1 MVCSIGNPYSN
12 LQDYAEDNLTTKSQ
26 VIANSRWFGR
36 GAEKLGLK
44 NQVTNLS
51 YDNAHRGQDNNGNAL
66 RQYQTNK
73 NSIPGRDLT
82 FSAPKSVSLLALV
95 PENKQIIYAHDR
107 AVDRALLYIEQ
118 NCIYTRTG
126 KGGSHHQL
134 TNNMVTAIFQHQ
146 DSRNLDPNLHS
157 HCIIFNQTQG
167 LDGKWRT
174 MDNRQLYQQRITIGL
189 VYHHELSQQLMEL
202 GHSINWHQNGTFDL
216 ASFKPEQLQK
226 FSSRR
231 TEIISVAG
239 ANSSSKSKA
248 LACISTRINKKY
260 IKVDQ
265 RRALRESWK
274 HKLNLTATQISIQ
287 TSLEKDK
294 VKQNSQQLQSR
305 RELIDRS
312 IQTLTSR
319 DNKTRFSQPELLREV
334 LIQAQGQHKFDLI
347 QLDLKQHLL
356 LLPIE
361 NGKLTT
367 VDLYR
372 QERAKIRENNRQLS
386 SQKEPSI
393 LQIATSTLNTPSH
406 LQQGD
411 WTCGGNLRVP
421 HLQKSSREIDSQ
433 SSSEK
438 FTLQEICDRDS
449 RMSQTLKDYL
459 QRDEQQQ
466 FKTIILTDTEQDKY
480 SITSLVRQELIQQNR
495 LGSDSVISIVL
506 QPKNIDKSDLTKPD
520 SYQVGHVV
528 KFNRQ
533 SKKFSNQRFYKILSI
548 DETNKILSLGDRL
561 GNKVKL
567 PLHRYQ
573 NREVFEVSARELRIN
588 EKMRFSRGQ
597 YLNSKQVSVG
607 QTFTITKIKDKHSI
621 TIKTKGKQSIVKTSD
636 LFFAE
641 YNYADTLKQYQG
653 KKIDSCIYFPST
665 AKSSESFQQDIYEVA
680 RHTKME
686 LTVYTS
692 DNILQ
697 QTTTIA
703 QQSQLSMESKE
714 QSEVQTIN
722 KSQASQAIDDTLFEL
737 ASSAK
742 YVALNEGNSNDSAD
756 QKVYNSPDGVMIEKD
771 PQNLSIYYDGK
782 SIEFDQDFNVIKN
795 DFTDKET
802 HQLNQKT
809 QAIKQQSLERNR
821 NRQIQRDIDISL

>member
-1 MVCSIGNPYSN
+1 MVCSIGNPYPH

-26 VIANSRWFGR
+26 IIANSRWFGR
-36 GAEKLGLK
+36 GAEELGLS

-95 PENKQIIYAHDR
+95 QENQQIINAHDR

-118 NCIYTRTG
+118 NCIYTRMG
-126 KGGSHHQL
+126 KGGSNHQQ

-174 MDNRQLYQQRITIGL
+174 MDNRQLYQQQMTIGMI
-189 VYHHELSQQLMEL
+189 YHHELSQQLIEL
-202 GHSINWHQNGTFDL
+202 GHSITWHQNGTFDI
-216 ASFKPEQLQK
+216 ASFRAEQLQQ

-231 TEIISVAG
+231 AEIIRVAG
-239 ANSSSKSKA
+239 VDSSSKSKA
-248 LACISTRINKKY
+248 LACISTRNKKRY
-260 IKVDQ
+260 VRVDE
-265 RRALRESWK
+265 RKALRESWK

-287 TSLEKDK
+287 TSLEKEK

-347 QLDLKQHLL
+347 QLELKQHPS

-372 QERAKIRENNRQLS
+372 QERAKIRENTRQLS

-406 LQQGD
+406 LQ
-411 WTCGGNLRVP
+411 
-421 HLQKSSREIDSQ
+421 KSSREIDSQ

-438 FTLQEICDRDS
+438 FTLKEICDRDS

-480 SITSLVRQELIQQNR
+480 SITSFLR
-495 LGSDSVISIVL
+495 SIMTPVL
-506 QPKNIDKSDLTKPD
+506 P
-520 SYQVGHVV
+520 V
-528 KFNRQ
+528 
-533 SKKFSNQRFYKILSI
+533 
-548 DETNKILSLGDRL
+548 
-561 GNKVKL
+561 
-567 PLHRYQ
+567 
-573 NREVFEVSARELRIN
+573 
-588 EKMRFSRGQ
+588 
-597 YLNSKQVSVG
+597 
-607 QTFTITKIKDKHSI
+607 
-621 TIKTKGKQSIVKTSD
+621 
-636 LFFAE
+636 
-641 YNYADTLKQYQG
+641 
-653 KKIDSCIYFPST
+653 
-665 AKSSESFQQDIYEVA
+665 
-680 RHTKME
+680 
-686 LTVYTS
+686 
-692 DNILQ
+692 
-697 QTTTIA
+697 
-703 QQSQLSMESKE
+703 
-714 QSEVQTIN
+714 
-722 KSQASQAIDDTLFEL
+722 
-737 ASSAK
+737 
-742 YVALNEGNSNDSAD
+742 
-756 QKVYNSPDGVMIEKD
+756 
-771 PQNLSIYYDGK
+771 
-782 SIEFDQDFNVIKN
+782 
-795 DFTDKET
+795 
-802 HQLNQKT
+802 
-809 QAIKQQSLERNR
+809 
-821 NRQIQRDIDISL
+821 